1 MSPLSKSS
9 LVVNVKQKVLIAITV
24 IGVIVS
30 GTMWVRQNLAGMA
43 SQAVSLGISRVLG
56 LSDVRIGHV
65 TARGIRSI
73 DLAGVCIGDEVSIDH
88 LLVDYDVSDLFFGRA
103 GLIESITGV
112 HARGVSV
119 DIAAPLVHE
128 PANRGHVERKS
139 GARSDGGTKTELSR
153 FSAPIEICDVL
164 IEFPSEDQ
172 GFRKLEVAKVT
183 VESTLLDGCGVWKV
197 ALSNATYTDGTAFD
211 IEGAKAFVDIRGET
225 VELSDIDAQ
234 LLGGSVRGR
243 LVLCPSVD
251 GPLFLTGSLDIADL
265 CCGEST
271 ISGYVRMDEDGAVA
285 ARGSVKLP
293 QAGIDGFLEAEYEGC
308 LRAPGVEI
316 GTRNE
321 ARSDARPAAEA
332 GSAYEAHGVLHLVDL
347 SVGEHRASDIDLDLD
362 ASYGGGKIK
371 AAIGGERMSM
381 ERVGKAL
388 GRAIPVEGWVDWKAD
403 IEFEDSTLAA
413 VVTIRD
419 GDLRSELWPQE
430 FTDLSGSIEVAE
442 AIPNNGAGSQE
453 EVRVRTI
460 RAAMGGGTVELSGGG
475 QMWTIHGLNLEIEH
489 PLLCGLV
496 DIDATIH
503 TGERMKVGGI
513 LSLCNADVD
522 VVTAGF
528 SKAAVIPDADLDIK
542 IVVGD
547 GVKAV
552 REESWAEI
560 MPSVVQI
567 QGSVRQP
574 RAVGYVQVGPGEVYI
589 CDIPLEI
596 LSGRVEFARTRN
608 SDIDFSVVAR
618 DSSAEFPILA
628 TIYGRPGDVHLSFE
642 PASGVEENFP
652 SGELLMKLLD
662 ARLRLYILSRLGQL
676 VGALP
681 QASRD

>member
-1 MSPLSKSS
+1 
-9 LVVNVKQKVLIAITV
+9 
-24 IGVIVS
+24 
-30 GTMWVRQNLAGMA
+30 
-43 SQAVSLGISRVLG
+43 
-56 LSDVRIGHV
+56 
-65 TARGIRSI
+65 
-73 DLAGVCIGDEVSIDH
+73 
-88 LLVDYDVSDLFFGRA
+88 
-103 GLIESITGV
+103 
-112 HARGVSV
+112 
-119 DIAAPLVHE
+119 
-128 PANRGHVERKS
+128 
-139 GARSDGGTKTELSR
+139 
-153 FSAPIEICDVL
+153 
-164 IEFPSEDQ
+164 
-172 GFRKLEVAKVT
+172 
-183 VESTLLDGCGVWKV
+183 
-197 ALSNATYTDGTAFD
+197 
-211 IEGAKAFVDIRGET
+211 
-225 VELSDIDAQ
+225 
-234 LLGGSVRGR
+234 
-243 LVLCPSVD
+243 
-251 GPLFLTGSLDIADL
+251 
-265 CCGEST
+265 
-271 ISGYVRMDEDGAVA
+271 
-285 ARGSVKLP
+285 
-293 QAGIDGFLEAEYEGC
+293 
-308 LRAPGVEI
+308 
-316 GTRNE
+316 
-321 ARSDARPAAEA
+321 
-332 GSAYEAHGVLHLVDL
+332 
-347 SVGEHRASDIDLDLD
+347 
-362 ASYGGGKIK
+362 
-371 AAIGGERMSM
+371 
-381 ERVGKAL
+381 
-388 GRAIPVEGWVDWKAD
+388 
-403 IEFEDSTLAA
+403 
-413 VVTIRD
+413 
-419 GDLRSELWPQE
+419 
-430 FTDLSGSIEVAE
+430 
-442 AIPNNGAGSQE
+442 
-453 EVRVRTI
+453 
-460 RAAMGGGTVELSGGG
+460 
-475 QMWTIHGLNLEIEH
+475 MWTIHGLNLEIEH

-596 LSGRVEFARTRN
+596 LSGRVEFANTPD